1 MSRADWEVSQFIL
14 PFSVLSEN
22 RKELFTPDLEM
33 GAIFCLAELERVKA
47 GGLFSKRSE
56 EKMLFITK
64 VGYPLWV
71 FPWSETALIFDG
83 LNRSK
88 YTLPYA
94 VIPDSKDFI
103 GNLKRGAKTH
113 ETYMAFLSDHINY
126 FQTQVTESK
135 VEIKGL
141 ITDQEFLSA
150 FGSYR
155 REANAI
161 EIGLTDSGLISPIID
176 KSTISSILQ
185 ELMSLDSSFKRDVE
199 GLNQCIKFINEA
211 SQHYIKVLRSKTK
224 SIKEKFDVKI
234 NAQQELIEP
243 KVNLIKEQ
251 YDHKLIQSKK
261 SFDKKRLPIQKTKVK
276 LEKSKKRALEKIEK
290 CKLEAK
296 SCSERDNY
304 VGEDKWK
311 EKANETKKELS
322 EIENQLKNTEKELEN
337 LEESKSLEIFNLR
350 SELETKTKEV
360 QQPLLELESS
370 RDAEV
375 LMCQQEIEELENQ
388 TKLIIDQ
395 VGRTV
400 KLRETSI
407 DNFAK
412 LGIKRDSEHKGI
424 ALFYVPFYLVCYEV
438 DSKKRYLF
446 LPPSEANAF
455 GFSTKLKSALG
466 KAKIKQLLVPRF
478 ELITSLM
485 DALKVMVHQ
494 NTVFETEMREMG
506 EKANILKESSTRES
520 IQKGLENIRKE
531 GWISEKEKQE
541 LSQKIA

>member
-1 MSRADWEVSQFIL
+1 MSRADWEVKQFIL

-22 RKELFTPDLEM
+22 RKEPFMPDLEM
-33 GAIFCLAELERVKA
+33 GAVFSLAELERGKA

-71 FPWSETALIFDG
+71 FPWSETALVFDG

-88 YTLPYA
+88 YKLSYA

-103 GNLKRGAKTH
+103 ANLKRGTKTH
-113 ETYMAFLSDHINY
+113 ETHMAFLSDHINY
-126 FQTQVTESK
+126 FQTQVTENK
-135 VEIKGL
+135 VEINGL
-141 ITDQEFLSA
+141 ITDPEFLSE
-150 FGSYR
+150 FDSYR

-161 EIGLTDSGLISPIID
+161 EILPTDSGLISPIID
-176 KSTISSILQ
+176 KSTISCILQ
-185 ELMSLDSSFKRDVE
+185 ELMSLHSSFKRDVE

-224 SIKEKFDVKI
+224 SIKQKFDVKI
-234 NAQQELIEP
+234 NAQQELIES

-251 YDHKLIQSKK
+251 YDYKLIQSKK
-261 SFDKKRLPIQKTKVK
+261 SFVKKRLPLQKTKVK

-296 SCSERDNY
+296 SCAERDNY

-322 EIENQLKNTEKELEN
+322 EIEKQLKKTEKELED

-350 SELETKTKEV
+350 SELETKTKEAR
-360 QQPLLELESS
+360 QPLLELESS
-370 RDAEV
+370 CDAEV
-375 LMCQQEIEELENQ
+375 LICQQEIEELENQ

-407 DNFAK
+407 DDFAK
-412 LGIKRDSEHKGI
+412 LGIKRDSELMGI
-424 ALFYVPFYLVCYEV
+424 ALFYVPFYLACYEV
-438 DSKKRYLF
+438 GSKRRYLF

-485 DALKVMVHQ
+485 DTLQVMVHQ
-494 NTVFETEMREMG
+494 NTVFETEIREMG
-506 EKANILKESSTRES
+506 EKTNILKGSSTRGS
-520 IQKGLENIRKE
+520 IQKGLEYIRKE
-531 GWISEKEKQE
+531 GWISEKEHQE